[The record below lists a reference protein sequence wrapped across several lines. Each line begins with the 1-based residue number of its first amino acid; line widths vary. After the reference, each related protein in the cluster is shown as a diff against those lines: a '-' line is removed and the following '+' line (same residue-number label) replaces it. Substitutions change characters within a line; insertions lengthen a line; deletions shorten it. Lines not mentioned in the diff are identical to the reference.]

1 MNHIKYAI
9 LIFSCVLMYGCA
21 THTPIFKAKAP
32 KNIYLDHE
40 FGAAPALETEQ
51 EIFKIT
57 EQMERYVYLRLK
69 PIRDIPARTKRM
81 IQDLFDPNQLDIRY
95 VHNADLTASEAFEQG
110 AANCLSLTI
119 LSYVLAQEARM
130 EAKFMDVKVQENWTY
145 NNGVRMLNGH
155 VNLHI
160 KEPIIHSILLKNE
173 STYVVDFL
181 PMLNGPKRSSKRLY
195 KNDIIALFYNNKGA
209 NALVNNELNK
219 AYHYFKQATILA
231 PTITESWGN
240 LASLYTRKGFIAE
253 TETILQYASSI
264 DKSNLNLQESL
275 AYLYQST
282 GRQELANDLFA
293 KIRKV
298 RTKNPYYFAM
308 LAKTSFDKGHYRASI
323 SHFKKALKL
332 NNQEHQFL
340 FGLAQNYWQLGEH
353 KRANYYLERAR
364 SLADD
369 YLDKEK
375 YESKIYAL
383 QNMKMR

>member
-1 MNHIKYAI
+1 MNHIKFVI
-9 LIFSCVLMYGCA
+9 LISLSVLMVGCA
-21 THTPIFKAKAP
+21 THSSIYKVNAP
-32 KNIYLDHE
+32 KNIYLDSE
-40 FGAAPALETEQ
+40 FGDAPALETEQ

-57 EQMERYVYLRLK
+57 ESMERYVYLRLK
-69 PIRDIPARTKRM
+69 PIRDVSARTKRM
-81 IQDLFDPNQLDIRY
+81 IHDLFDPNQLDIRY
-95 VHNADLTASEAFEQG
+95 VHNANLTASEAFEQG

-119 LSYVLAQEARM
+119 LTYVLAEEARM
-130 EAKFMDVKVQENWTY
+130 EATFMDVKVQENWTY

-155 VNLHI
+155 VNLQI
-160 KEPIIHSILLKNE
+160 KEPIVHSILLKNE
-173 STYVVDFL
+173 SVYVVDFL
-181 PMLNGPKRSSKRLY
+181 PMLNGPKRASKKLY

-209 NALVNNELNK
+209 DALVKNDVNK

-231 PTITESWGN
+231 PAITESWGN

-253 TETILQYASSI
+253 TETILQYAASI
-264 DKSNLNLQESL
+264 DKTNLNLQESL

-298 RTKNPYYFAM
+298 RIKNPYYFAM

-323 SHFKKALKL
+323 GFFKKALKL

-340 FGLAQNYWQLGEH
+340 FGLAQNHLQLGEH

>member
-195 KNDIIALFYNNKGA
+195 KNDIIALF
-209 NALVNNELNK
+209 
-219 AYHYFKQATILA
+219 
-231 PTITESWGN
+231 TIT
-240 LASLYTRKGFIAE
+240 
-253 TETILQYASSI
+253 
-264 DKSNLNLQESL
+264 
-275 AYLYQST
+275 
-282 GRQELANDLFA
+282 
-293 KIRKV
+293 KV
-298 RTKNPYYFAM
+298 LTLWLIMN
-308 LAKTSFDKGHYRASI
+308 
-323 SHFKKALKL
+323 
-332 NNQEHQFL
+332 
-340 FGLAQNYWQLGEH
+340 
-353 KRANYYLERAR
+353 
-364 SLADD
+364 
-369 YLDKEK
+369 
-375 YESKIYAL
+375 
-383 QNMKMR
+383 